1 MRSSGYWRN
10 DNGRSRFVYAG
21 LAALTV
27 VCGLATRPLRRVIA
41 PELAENLGDVLWAV
55 SVYLLI
61 AFVWRRQRSGRIA
74 LAALMISV
82 AVECSQLFHA
92 PWIEAIRK
100 TTLGGLVIGWG
111 FAWGDLAAYASGI
124 MGCVL
129 LERHFG
135 KKRDEYASHKMK
147 RKDFN

>member
-1 MRSSGYWRN
+1 MKSFGSWRS
-10 DNGRSRFVYAG
+10 DKGRSRFGYAV

-27 VCGLATRPLRRVIA
+27 SCGLTTRPLRRVIA

-55 SVYLLI
+55 LVYLLI
-61 AFVWRRQRSGRIA
+61 AFVWRQYLSRWIA
-74 LAALMISV
+74 LAALMVSV
-82 AVECSQLFHA
+82 AVECSQLCHA

-111 FAWGDLAAYASGI
+111 FAWGDLVAYASGI
-124 MGCVL
+124 LGCGL

-135 KKRDEYASHKMK
+135 KKRDE
-147 RKDFN
+147 